1 MVPVSISKPEHSMEN
16 GWFVASASVT
26 IDGKSYQLK
35 YKVSEGPLAKGSEPF
50 LAAALLPAMKVAQP
64 MQISGTV
71 SPKLL
76 TATQTIQEIFHKW
89 FPSEFQK
96 IQVQTEPDLQDA
108 VSHGTEVGAFF
119 SGGVDSFYTFLKH
132 QDEITKII
140 LIHGFNRYYSDAL
153 RLKVTKHIRWVAREL
168 GKPLIEVETNVRQL
182 SDQYA
187 DYTDHYVGSMLASVG
202 LLLSPQFRKIYIP
215 ATNSYEYLE
224 PEGTHPIL
232 DPLWSTE
239 YLTFEHDGC
248 EAYRVEKIARIAQ
261 SDIALRSLRVCFE
274 NRDDAFN
281 CGRCEKCIR
290 TMVGLK
296 AAGALERCTTFNEK
310 LDIKAVSS
318 LKIRHHG
325 KIPYVEEN
333 LRALENSGK
342 HPDLAEA
349 LRICIKD
356 YRHDQLLSNLNE
368 NLNEFLAS
376 IQGVRFMSARKNT
389 IFRSLCQAER
399 NWLLR
404 EVLKEKL
411 KEIDEKFFF
420 GILRKINAPDK
431 VKKL

>member
-1 MVPVSISKPEHSMEN
+1 VED

-140 LIHGFNRYYSDAL
+140 LIHGFDMKLEKLSVRS
-153 RLKVTKHIRWVAREL
+153 KVSEEIRRVAREL
-168 GKPLIEVETNVRQL
+168 GKPLIEVETNARQL
-182 SDQYA
+182 SDQY
-187 DYTDHYVGSMLASVG
+187 TVFQDHYAGSMLASVG
-202 LLLSPQFRKIYIP
+202 LLLSPQFKKIYIP
-215 ATNSYEYLE
+215 ATYSYEYLL
-224 PEGTHPIL
+224 PECTHPLL

-239 YLTFEHDGC
+239 CLTFEHDGC
-248 EAYRVEKIARIAQ
+248 EANRVEKIARIAQ
-261 SDIALRSLRVCFE
+261 SGVALKSLRVCL
-274 NRDDAFN
+274 NNLDDSYN
-281 CGRCEKCIR
+281 CGRCLKCLN
-290 TMVGLK
+290 TM
-296 AAGALERCTTFNEK
+296 AALQAVGALERCTTFNQK
-310 LDIKAVSS
+310 LDMEAISRMEIWNYR
-318 LKIRHHG
+318 LL
-325 KIPYVEEN
+325 PFVEEN
-333 LRALENSGK
+333 LSALENSGK
-342 HPDLAEA
+342 DPDLAEA
-349 LRICIKD
+349 LRICIKG
-356 YRHDQLLSNLNE
+356 YKHDQLSVQLNE

-376 IQGVRFMSARKNT
+376 MYGARFMSARKNT
-389 IFRSLCQAER
+389 IFSSLCQVEK

-404 EVLKEKL
+404 EVLKEKIKDFDRKYL
-411 KEIDEKFFF
+411 F
-420 GILRKINAPDK
+420 GTLGKLRGNN
-431 VKKL
+431 